1 MIVADYGGKVANG
14 NGGNNLS
21 YSDSFYMQKQA
32 SFNEDVLFQ
41 FYDLTF
47 CNFKYMFLNIQQE
60 QLRRRR
66 EEEERIA
73 AQNDFLRNSLRSSQR
88 LRALQDN
95 PVVEKPASGVENEAY
110 IEDEEPEKIIGK
122 SAKHE
127 GSPHIM
133 IPNYINFFRIWR
145 ASISF
150 AAITGSPQQAWLGRT
165 RW

>member
-1 MIVADYGGKVANG
+1 MHN
-14 NGGNNLS
+14 
-21 YSDSFYMQKQA
+21 
-32 SFNEDVLFQ
+32 
-41 FYDLTF
+41 
-47 CNFKYMFLNIQQE
+47 QQE

-122 SAKHE
+122 K
-127 GSPHIM
+127 
-133 IPNYINFFRIWR
+133 
-145 ASISF
+145 
-150 AAITGSPQQAWLGRT
+150 
-165 RW
+165 